1 MRILGILISFIYRL
15 YFGII
20 FFSTGILFL
29 PLFLILV
36 NGSQKYKF
44 AFKLKRLWSKTI
56 CILIFVRVIV
66 EGKENFPK
74 DAPYVICTNHSSY
87 LDIIIMY
94 LVAPK
99 EFAFLGKAEVLKWPI
114 INLFFKRGI
123 DIPVYRFSVKRLK
136 ECLVLA
142 KNALLDGRSIAIF
155 PEGGW
160 KDRSNKLRRFKN
172 GAFILALETKSAI
185 VPITFK
191 NNFDLFTDHSDFG
204 GFCRPGIS
212 RVVVHKPL
220 NPNTYLDKDLIS
232 LRNETYHVIKKELN
246 NEIR

>member
-1 MRILGILISFIYRL
+1 MKFLGRLISFIYRL

-29 PLFLILV
+29 PLFLVLV
-36 NGSQKYKF
+36 NGSRKYKF
-44 AFKLKRLWSKTI
+44 AYKLKRLWSKTI
-56 CILIFVRVIV
+56 CILVFIRVKV
-66 EGKENFPK
+66 EGKENFLK
-74 DAPYVICTNHSSY
+74 YSPYVICPNHSSY

-94 LVAPK
+94 LVVPK
-99 EFAFLGKAEVLKWPI
+99 EFAFLGKSEVLKWPI

-142 KNALLDGRSIAIF
+142 ENALHEGRSIAIF

-160 KDRSNKLRRFKN
+160 QDRSKKLRRFKN

-185 VPITFK
+185 IPITFK
-191 NNFDLFTDHSDFG
+191 NNFDLFTDHSDFKG
-204 GFCRPGIS
+204 ICRPGIA

-220 NPNTYLDKDLIS
+220 NPNAYIEKDLIS
-232 LRNETYHVIKKELN
+232 LRNQTYHIIKKELN